1 VLDAGERDPQ
11 GGQRSETEVGV
22 SDILNSKRI
31 YSLIPRAQKNA
42 IKRGIAFTRRVMIR
56 PRMVPDFLVI
66 GAQKSGT
73 SSLLEYLVR
82 HGSYLRPLLKDIY
95 FFDKDYHHGL
105 DWYLSFYPDLATKRA
120 AERRVGG
127 RVVTGESAT
136 HYLLHPWSPARVRET
151 FPDIR
156 LIVLLRDP
164 VQRALSHYYHN
175 RRSGAETIGT
185 ALDAFLMEEER
196 IAADYNRMQADSSF
210 YGRRVAIYSYLARGR
225 YTEQLHRWFR
235 QFPREQILIMCS
247 ERFFA
252 DTDMQFRSICRF
264 IGIAERSLGAYPAA
278 GQGSRQGGDEKAIA
292 FAQEY
297 FRPHN
302 EALYG
307 LLGERYD
314 WPC

>member
-1 VLDAGERDPQ
+1 M
-11 GGQRSETEVGV
+11 SH
-22 SDILNSKRI
+22 ILSSKRI
-31 YSLIPRAQKNA
+31 YSLIPRSQKNA

-56 PRMVPDFLVI
+56 PRMTPDFLVI

-82 HGSYLRPLLKDIY
+82 HGSYLRPLLKDVY
-95 FFDKDYHHGL
+95 FFDRDYRRGL
-105 DWYLSFYPDLATKRA
+105 EWYLSFYPDLAAKRT

-136 HYLLHPWSPARVRET
+136 HYLLHPWSPTRVRET

-175 RRSGAETIGT
+175 RRSGVETAGT

-196 IAADYNRMQADSSF
+196 IAADYKRMQADSGFYSRSF
-210 YGRRVAIYSYLARGR
+210 AAYSYLTRGR
-225 YTEQLHRWFR
+225 YAEQLQRWFQR
-235 QFPREQILIMCS
+235 FPREQILVMCS

-252 DTDMQFRSICRF
+252 DTDVQFRSICRF
-264 IGIAERSLGAYPAA
+264 IGIAERSLEAYPAA
-278 GQGSRQGGDEKAIA
+278 GQGRRLGDEDKAII
-292 FAQEY
+292 FAQRY

-302 EALYG
+302 EVLYD